1 MYGFLSKS
9 CSTTIKKFW
18 FLKNLES
25 KYFIL
30 LGLFIALTFSI
41 TFPTDSY
48 AIGVEAH
55 DKESNLIISS
65 DTPQNQ
71 FEFGIL
77 FIPLLLSNLTLLTIG
92 VLNYKKKLPVLIKA
106 PINFIFNFEISRKVA
121 VIVITSLLILY
132 IGFSVEELQYEE
144 TLGDFPGVKKNA
156 ENFVFENVTGVG
168 PHLRYFLL
176 HISLNFFGNIR
187 IIPFIASITLLILTY
202 YITFKISEK
211 RFAGIVAMIILL
223 QSHLFLEYD
232 TTATYTNFWTL
243 FYLLSLY
250 LIYKKWYLSPIA
262 YVLSIFSKP
271 LTAVFLPMTLF
282 FTYRSNI
289 SKRNK
294 LRILF
299 SYSIIAFASLLLFL
313 FGIYEFH
320 LYEISVGGF
329 ITGFK
334 DFSNFLRFDVLI
346 ILFLLPLVVGLFLT
360 SRKGCLQAE
369 SIMVLIVGV
378 LLSGSL
384 LSGFTD
390 LTNQPYR
397 YVPFVVFFAI
407 GVGTLLSQCPTSNIE
422 KKSISYLVFS
432 ISLAIVTFN
441 LVSVIFP
448 ALIQGQ
454 YRVVI

>member
-48 AIGVEAH
+48 SIGVEVR
-55 DKESNLIISS
+55 DKESDLITSS
-65 DTPQNQ
+65 GTPKNQ
-71 FEFGIL
+71 FEFGVL
-77 FIPLLLSNLTLLTIG
+77 FIPLLLSNLILLTIG
-92 VLNYKKKLPVLIKA
+92 ILNYKKKLPILIKT

-132 IGFSVEELQYEE
+132 IGLSVEELQSQEI
-144 TLGDFPGVKKNA
+144 LGDFPGVKKAA
-156 ENFVFENVTGVG
+156 ENFNFENVTGVG
-168 PHLRYFLL
+168 AHFRYFLL

-187 IIPFIASITLLILTY
+187 IIPFIASIALLILTY
-202 YITFKISEK
+202 YITFKISKK
-211 RFAGIVAMIILL
+211 RFAGIIAMIILL

-294 LRILF
+294 LQILF
-299 SYSIIAFASLLLFL
+299 SYSIIAFAGLLLFL
-313 FGIYEFH
+313 FGIYGFE

-334 DFSNFLRFDVLI
+334 DFSNFLRFDGLI

-397 YVPFVVFFAI
+397 YVPFVVFFAV
-407 GVGTLLSQCPTSNIE
+407 GVGTLLSQCPTSNIG

-432 ISLAIVTFN
+432 ISLAIVAFN

-454 YRVVI
+454 YRLVL

>member
-1 MYGFLSKS
+1 
-9 CSTTIKKFW
+9 
-18 FLKNLES
+18 
-25 KYFIL
+25 
-30 LGLFIALTFSI
+30 
-41 TFPTDSY
+41 
-48 AIGVEAH
+48 
-55 DKESNLIISS
+55 
-65 DTPQNQ
+65 
-71 FEFGIL
+71 
-77 FIPLLLSNLTLLTIG
+77 
-92 VLNYKKKLPVLIKA
+92 
-106 PINFIFNFEISRKVA
+106 
-121 VIVITSLLILY
+121 
-132 IGFSVEELQYEE
+132 
-144 TLGDFPGVKKNA
+144 
-156 ENFVFENVTGVG
+156 
-168 PHLRYFLL
+168 
-176 HISLNFFGNIR
+176 
-187 IIPFIASITLLILTY
+187 
-202 YITFKISEK
+202 
-211 RFAGIVAMIILL
+211 MIILL

-282 FTYRSNI
+282 FTYRSDI

-299 SYSIIAFASLLLFL
+299 SYSIIAFAGLLLFL
-313 FGIYEFH
+313 FGIYGFH

-334 DFSNFLRFDVLI
+334 DFSNFLRFDGLI
-346 ILFLLPLVVGLFLT
+346 ILFLLPLVMGLFLI

-390 LTNQPYR
+390 ITNQPYR
-397 YVPFVVFFAI
+397 YVPLVVFFAI
-407 GVGTLLSQCPTSNIE
+407 GVGTLLSQCPTSNIG

-454 YRVVI
+454 YRLVL